1 MRVLCL
7 QLPHLGLRLAIQQ
20 RLALAG
26 RPVVLIAGHGDDAV
40 VADRSCEAA
49 ARGVLVGLSAG
60 QARGTCAGAVFL
72 ADNAG
77 ACLDELERLATILR
91 LRATTRV
98 AIGGRDHLFIDM
110 SGAADEARAAARLGG
125 LMAAWSGCDVRAG
138 VASTRA
144 DALDAARAARR
155 APVIVAPGGDED
167 EPGIGPFREDSLTGE
182 WNLDCAQ
189 GGLQAR
195 ARTVRLLARLDAVLA
210 AQGRSFRSASVTVRR
225 LELVTQISFAM
236 VPAHAASDLLPELAG
251 RLGADGLAGAT
262 GLEVRLERLGPDVR
276 VRRLPR
282 ERNGSAPRPSGA
294 PILQRAS

>member
-1 MRVLCL
+1 MRILCL
-7 QLPHLGLRLAIQQ
+7 QLPHLGAHLAVRQ
-20 RLALAG
+20 RPALAG
-26 RPVVLIAGHGDDAV
+26 RAMVLIEGHGADALV
-40 VADRSCEAA
+40 SGRTCEAG

-60 QARGTCAGAVFL
+60 QARGLCPGAVFL

-77 ACLDELERLATILR
+77 ACLDEMERLATILR
-91 LRATTRV
+91 TRATTRV
-98 AIGGRDHLFIDM
+98 AIGGRDHLFIDIT
-110 SGAADEARAAARLGG
+110 GPADEARTAARFAG
-125 LMAAWSGCDVRAG
+125 LATAWSGCDVRAG

-155 APVIVAPGGDED
+155 APVIVAPGGNED

-182 WNLDCAQ
+182 WNLDLAQ
-189 GGLQAR
+189 GGLEAR

-225 LELVTQISFAM
+225 LDGVDELSFAM
-236 VPAHAASDLLPELAG
+236 APAHAASDLLPELAG
-251 RLGADGLAGAT
+251 RLGGDGLEGAT

-282 ERNGSAPRPSGA
+282 ERSGSAPRPSGA
-294 PILQRAS
+294 PILQRVS